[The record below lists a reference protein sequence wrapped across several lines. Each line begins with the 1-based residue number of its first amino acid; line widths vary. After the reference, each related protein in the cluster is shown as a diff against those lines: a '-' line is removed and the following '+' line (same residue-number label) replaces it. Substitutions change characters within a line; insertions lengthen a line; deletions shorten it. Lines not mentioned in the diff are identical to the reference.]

1 MRLISTF
8 SVLPLVAYAE
18 TANQKKIVTTAQID
32 KLLKHVTHRNQ
43 RLETNH
49 KKVAQ
54 RGLIDLFTATSS
66 VNNYGCWCH
75 FNAGAAPSGE
85 PVDLI
90 DEICKK
96 FHQSKN
102 CLNDELE
109 ATLVGSS
116 TCSSVYSE
124 VLTVL
129 QNPFDVNHDL
139 VAECATVNPA
149 EDCKALKCAVDSSY
163 MRDVYNF
170 LAFNSL
176 NVSNSHH
183 AGFDAVERCVV
194 EPVSSTPLDQ
204 CCDSY
209 HTPNTCTEPEETFEE
224 TDFINADK
232 TIRSFGSS
240 VSECV
245 VNVEDEL
252 KYQSCEEADLPRWRA
267 NAFELTLDGKIR
279 RVGSDRCW
287 LAPSMTRPFQKIKMR
302 SCDSDSFNRNAD
314 NVELRQKFINIEGRL
329 HLESNQN
336 LCVAV
341 DEQQEGASIVLK
353 TCYGD
358 NWSVDD
364 IGAEIVGVDD
374 TIRPFGDDSTCL
386 YYNAS
391 QYFRKKNAL
400 TIDGA
405 EIFVGD
411 CTDVDHQN
419 LQRRN
424 KFKWI
429 VDESTGEIKSMKD
442 PSFCM
447 TIDHFYPLKQR
458 VNLYR
463 CMIQDRNHQVFEIED
478 GVIRNGDS
486 CGQYSLKDLSLNG
499 ETPLVF
505 QRCAPSLF
513 RKKSINPD
521 N

>member
-1 MRLISTF
+1 MRLISTL

-18 TANQKKIVTTAQID
+18 IAIQKQIATISQID
-32 KLLKHVTHRNQ
+32 KLLKHVKHRNQ

-75 FNAGAAPSGE
+75 FNAGAQPSGE
-85 PVDLI
+85 PVDSI

-109 ATLVGSS
+109 AVLVGSS
-116 TCSSVYSE
+116 TCSSAYNE
-124 VLTVL
+124 VMTVL
-129 QNPFDVNHDL
+129 QSPFDVNHDL
-139 VAECATVNPA
+139 IAECATANSG
-149 EDCKALKCAVDSSY
+149 EDCESLNCAVDSTY
-163 MRDVYNF
+163 MREVYNF
-170 LAFNSL
+170 LAFNRL

-183 AGFDAVERCVV
+183 GGFDTVERCAV
-194 EPVSSTPLDQ
+194 EPTLLPVDQ
-204 CCDSY
+204 CCDNY
-209 HTPNTCTEPEETFEE
+209 HKPNTCTEPEETFEE
-224 TDFINADK
+224 VDFINADK

-240 VSECV
+240 TSECV

-252 KYQSCEEADLPRWRA
+252 KYQSCDEADLPRWRA

-302 SCDSDSFNRNAD
+302 NCDSSSFNRNTD
-314 NVELRQKFINIEGRL
+314 NVELRQKFVNIEGRL

-341 DEQQEGASIVLK
+341 NEQQDDASVVLK
-353 TCYGD
+353 TCFGD

-364 IGAEIVGVDD
+364 IGDGIVGDDD
-374 TIRPFGDDSTCL
+374 TIRPFRHNLTCL
-386 YYNAS
+386 YYNAWVT
-391 QYFRKKNAL
+391 N
-400 TIDGA
+400 GA
-405 EIFVGD
+405 EVFVGD

-419 LQRRN
+419 QQRRN

-429 VDESTGEIKSMKD
+429 VDENTGEIKSMKD
-442 PSFCM
+442 PSYCL
-447 TIDHFYPLKQR
+447 TIDHTISLKQR
-458 VNLYR
+458 VTLHR
-463 CMIQDRNHQVFEIED
+463 CTSIDDGVVSNDQAFEIGA
-478 GVIRNGDS
+478 GVIRNGES
-486 CGQYSLKDLSLNG
+486 CGQYSLEDLILNG
-499 ETPLVF
+499 NTPLVF
-505 QRCAPSLF
+505 QGCSPSLF
-513 RKKSINPD
+513 QKKRINRD
-521 N
+521 NLDNLIN